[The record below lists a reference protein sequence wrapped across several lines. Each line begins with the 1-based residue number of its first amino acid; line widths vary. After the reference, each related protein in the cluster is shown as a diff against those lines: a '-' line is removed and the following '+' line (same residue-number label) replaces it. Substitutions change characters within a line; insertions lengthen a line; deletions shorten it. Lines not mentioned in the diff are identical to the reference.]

1 MVEGLNCET
10 SMSIERSMI
19 SSESVVEIARLD
31 RVSSRKR
38 SSVWS
43 RLERLGQFDQAFSD
57 SHGSHRWQFGGLLGS
72 SHRTTDQTL
81 RPGES
86 QNGLAAADLVS
97 FPEHD
102 PVFDSTIVDPDP
114 VGRFQ
119 VPEPPVVA
127 VRRQFCMPST
137 DGTIRQRQRFR

>member
-1 MVEGLNCET
+1 
-10 SMSIERSMI
+10 MI

-31 RVSSRKR
+31 RASAAQLGLS
-38 SSVWS
+38 SSVQ
-43 RLERLGQFDQAFSD
+43 QFDQAFSD
-57 SHGSHRWQFGGLLGS
+57 SHGSHRWQFGSLLGS

-102 PVFDSTIVDPDP
+102 PVLDSTIVDPDP
-114 VGRFQ
+114 VGDFQ
-119 VPEPPVVA
+119 IPEPPVVA